1 MYAGGG
7 EAADQTVRLML
18 AGCETAVRLG
28 GSGLKNVLALSLAL
42 AKNNKQISG
51 KVNLGKMLRET
62 RDLRL
67 FPMTNEQYRQFAKMA
82 KPQKLLYSV
91 IRDKDSGEIE
101 VVLPVTELERA
112 NLIFEKM
119 LYNLPEQ
126 KPAEPAVEA
135 AEPESEIE
143 PQQEPMEQEQTER
156 EVEAAQPEPLEP
168 EQVEPPENIQR
179 SQTEKSEQMVIPL
192 QPESKREN
200 DPKKESRLASDLN
213 ATKPS
218 SSIWKE
224 SGNIIQT
231 ISEQAERPSI
241 EARLKEFQA
250 QIDLA
255 KGLEPTR
262 NKVRNKERA
271 R

>member
-28 GSGLKNVLALSLAL
+28 GSGLKNVLAISLAL

-51 KVNLGKMLRET
+51 KVNLGKMLKET

-67 FPMTNEQYRQFAKMA
+67 FPMTSEQYKAFAKLA

-91 IRDKDSGEIE
+91 IRDKDSGKIE

-126 KPAEPAVEA
+126 QKEGSQEVADAQELTADKQ
-135 AEPESEIE
+135 PEQEIE
-143 PQQEPMEQEQTER
+143 K
-156 EVEAAQPEPLEP
+156 
-168 EQVEPPENIQR
+168 
-179 SQTEKSEQMVIPL
+179 TEKSEQLEIPVP
-192 QPESKREN
+192 PENKQQEEN
-200 DPKKESRLASDLN
+200 DLKKESRLASDLN
-213 ATKPS
+213 AIRPS

-224 SGNIIQT
+224 RGNIT
-231 ISEQAERPSI
+231 RTMSDKTDRVSVEE
-241 EARLKEFQA
+241 RLKKFQA
-250 QIDLA
+250 QIEVA
-255 KGLEPTR
+255 NSLESTR
-262 NKVRNKERA
+262 TKVKNREQA

>member
-1 MYAGGG
+1 MYAGRG

-28 GSGLKNVLALSLAL
+28 GSGLKNVLAISLAL

-51 KVNLGKMLRET
+51 KVNLGKMLKET

-67 FPMTNEQYRQFAKMA
+67 FPMTSEQYKAFAKLA

-91 IRDKDSGEIE
+91 IRDKDSGKIE

-126 KPAEPAVEA
+126 QKEG
-135 AEPESEIE
+135 S
-143 PQQEPMEQEQTER
+143 QEVADAQELT
-156 EVEAAQPEPLEP
+156 ADKQPEEAEKSKQLEIP
-168 EQVEPPENIQR
+168 VPPENKQ
-179 SQTEKSEQMVIPL
+179 QE
-192 QPESKREN
+192 EN
-200 DPKKESRLASDLN
+200 DLKKESRLASDLN
-213 ATKPS
+213 AIRPS

-224 SGNIIQT
+224 RGNIT
-231 ISEQAERPSI
+231 RTMSDKTDRVSVEE
-241 EARLKEFQA
+241 RLKKFQA
-250 QIDLA
+250 QIEVA
-255 KGLEPTR
+255 NSLESTR
-262 NKVRNKERA
+262 TKVKNREQA

>member
-28 GSGLKNVLALSLAL
+28 GSGLKNVLAISLAL

-51 KVNLGKMLRET
+51 KVNLGKMLKET

-67 FPMTNEQYRQFAKMA
+67 FPMTKEQYREFTKMA

-91 IRDKDSGEIE
+91 IRDKDSGKIE

-119 LYNLPEQ
+119 LYNLSEQ
-126 KPAEPAVEA
+126 KSQ
-135 AEPESEIE
+135 EPEPEVSADE
-143 PQQEPMEQEQTER
+143 QEPT
-156 EVEAAQPEPLEP
+156 ADKQPEE
-168 EQVEPPENIQR
+168 EIKH
-179 SQTEKSEQMVIPL
+179 TEKSEQLEIPVP
-192 QPESKREN
+192 PENKQQEDN

-213 ATKPS
+213 ATRRS

-224 SGNIIQT
+224 SGNT
-231 ISEQAERPSI
+231 IRTTSDKTGRVSVMERLKGFQKQI
-241 EARLKEFQA
+241 EAA
-250 QIDLA
+250 NS
-255 KGLEPTR
+255 LEPTR
-262 NKVRNKERA
+262 TRVKNREQA

>member
-28 GSGLKNVLALSLAL
+28 GSGIKNVLAISLAL

-51 KVNLGKMLRET
+51 KVNLGKMLKET

-67 FPMTNEQYRQFAKMA
+67 FPMTSEQYKAFAKLA

-91 IRDKDSGEIE
+91 IRDKDSGKIE

-126 KPAEPAVEA
+126 PEQESPEGADEQEPTTDKQ
-135 AEPESEIE
+135 PEQEIE
-143 PQQEPMEQEQTER
+143 K
-156 EVEAAQPEPLEP
+156 
-168 EQVEPPENIQR
+168 
-179 SQTEKSEQMVIPL
+179 TEKSEQLEIPVP
-192 QPESKREN
+192 PENKQQEEN
-200 DPKKESRLASDLN
+200 DLKKESRLASDLN
-213 ATKPS
+213 AIRHS

-224 SGNIIQT
+224 SENT
-231 ISEQAERPSI
+231 IPTTSDHTGRVSVEE
-241 EARLKEFQA
+241 RLKAFQA
-250 QIDLA
+250 QIEA
-255 KGLEPTR
+255 ANSLEPTR
-262 NKVRNKERA
+262 SKVKNREQA

>member
-28 GSGLKNVLALSLAL
+28 GSGIKNVLAISLAL

-51 KVNLGKMLRET
+51 KVNLGKMLKET

-67 FPMTNEQYRQFAKMA
+67 FPMTSEQYKAFAKLA

-91 IRDKDSGEIE
+91 IRDKDSGKIE

-126 KPAEPAVEA
+126 QKEGSQEVADAQELTADKQ
-135 AEPESEIE
+135 PEQEIE
-143 PQQEPMEQEQTER
+143 K
-156 EVEAAQPEPLEP
+156 
-168 EQVEPPENIQR
+168 
-179 SQTEKSEQMVIPL
+179 TEKSEQLEIPVP
-192 QPESKREN
+192 PENKQQEEN
-200 DPKKESRLASDLN
+200 DLKKESRLASDLN
-213 ATKPS
+213 AIRPS

-224 SGNIIQT
+224 RGNIT
-231 ISEQAERPSI
+231 RTMSDKTDRVSVEE
-241 EARLKEFQA
+241 RLKKFQA
-250 QIDLA
+250 QIEVA
-255 KGLEPTR
+255 NSLESTR
-262 NKVRNKERA
+262 TKVKNREQA

>member
-28 GSGLKNVLALSLAL
+28 GSGIKNVLAISLAL

-51 KVNLGKMLRET
+51 KVNLGKMLKET

-67 FPMTNEQYRQFAKMA
+67 FPMSVEQYKEFAKMA
-82 KPQKLLYSV
+82 KPQKLLYSI
-91 IRDKDSGEIE
+91 IRDKDSGKIE

-126 KPAEPAVEA
+126 QKEGSQEVADAQELTADKQ
-135 AEPESEIE
+135 PEQEIE
-143 PQQEPMEQEQTER
+143 K
-156 EVEAAQPEPLEP
+156 
-168 EQVEPPENIQR
+168 
-179 SQTEKSEQMVIPL
+179 TEKSEQLEIPVP
-192 QPESKREN
+192 PENKQQEEN
-200 DPKKESRLASDLN
+200 DLKKESRLASDLN
-213 ATKPS
+213 AIRPS

-224 SGNIIQT
+224 RGNIT
-231 ISEQAERPSI
+231 RTMSDKTDRVSVEE
-241 EARLKEFQA
+241 RLKKFQA
-250 QIDLA
+250 QIEVA
-255 KGLEPTR
+255 NSLESTR
-262 NKVRNKERA
+262 TKVKNREQA

>member
-28 GSGLKNVLALSLAL
+28 GSGLKNVLAISLAL

-67 FPMTNEQYRQFAKMA
+67 FPMTGEQYKQFAKLA
-82 KPQKLLYSV
+82 KSQKLLYSV
-91 IRDKDSGEIE
+91 IRDKDSGKIE
-101 VVLPVTELERA
+101 VALPVTELERA
-112 NLIFEKM
+112 NLIFKKM

-126 KPAEPAVEA
+126 QKQ
-135 AEPESEIE
+135 EPEVLADEQPKQQIE
-143 PQQEPMEQEQTER
+143 E
-156 EVEAAQPEPLEP
+156 
-168 EQVEPPENIQR
+168 
-179 SQTEKSEQMVIPL
+179 TEKSEQIAISL
-192 QPESKREN
+192 QSEPQED
-200 DPKKESRLASDLN
+200 DPKKEYRLASDLN
-213 ATKPS
+213 AIRRN

-231 ISEQAERPSI
+231 TSNTTGRVSVEERLKKFQAKI
-241 EARLKEFQA
+241 EATNS
-250 QIDLA
+250 
-255 KGLEPTR
+255 LEPTR
-262 NKVRNKERA
+262 NKVKNREQA

>member
-28 GSGLKNVLALSLAL
+28 GSGLKNVLAISLAL

-51 KVNLGKMLRET
+51 KVNLGKMLKET

-67 FPMTNEQYRQFAKMA
+67 FPMTKEQYREFTKMA

-91 IRDKDSGEIE
+91 IRDKDSGKIE

-119 LYNLPEQ
+119 LYNLSEQ
-126 KPAEPAVEA
+126 KSQ
-135 AEPESEIE
+135 EPEPEVSADE
-143 PQQEPMEQEQTER
+143 QEPT
-156 EVEAAQPEPLEP
+156 ADKQPEE
-168 EQVEPPENIQR
+168 EIKH
-179 SQTEKSEQMVIPL
+179 TEKSEQLEIPVP
-192 QPESKREN
+192 PENKQQEDN

-213 ATKPS
+213 ATRRS

-224 SGNIIQT
+224 SESIIQT

-241 EARLKEFQA
+241 EVRLKEFQA

-262 NKVRNKERA
+262 TKARNKERA

>member
-28 GSGLKNVLALSLAL
+28 GSGLKNVLAISLAL

-51 KVNLGKMLRET
+51 KVNLGKMLKET

-67 FPMTNEQYRQFAKMA
+67 FPMTKEQYREFTKMA
-82 KPQKLLYSV
+82 KPQKLPYSV
-91 IRDKDSGEIE
+91 IRDKDSGKIE

-119 LYNLPEQ
+119 LYNLSEQ
-126 KPAEPAVEA
+126 KSQ
-135 AEPESEIE
+135 EPEPEVSADE
-143 PQQEPMEQEQTER
+143 QEPT
-156 EVEAAQPEPLEP
+156 ADKQPEE
-168 EQVEPPENIQR
+168 EIKH
-179 SQTEKSEQMVIPL
+179 TEKSEQLEIPVP
-192 QPESKREN
+192 PENKQQEDN

-213 ATKPS
+213 ATRRS

-224 SGNIIQT
+224 SGNT
-231 ISEQAERPSI
+231 IRTTSDKTGRVSVMERLKGFQKQI
-241 EARLKEFQA
+241 EAA
-250 QIDLA
+250 NS
-255 KGLEPTR
+255 LEPTR
-262 NKVRNKERA
+262 TRVKNREQA

>member
-28 GSGLKNVLALSLAL
+28 GSGLKNVLAISLAL

-51 KVNLGKMLRET
+51 KVNLGKMLKET

-67 FPMTNEQYRQFAKMA
+67 FPMTKEQYREFTKMA

-91 IRDKDSGEIE
+91 IRDKDSGKIE

-119 LYNLPEQ
+119 LYNLSEQ
-126 KPAEPAVEA
+126 KSQ
-135 AEPESEIE
+135 EPEPEVSADE
-143 PQQEPMEQEQTER
+143 QEPT
-156 EVEAAQPEPLEP
+156 ADKQPEE
-168 EQVEPPENIQR
+168 EIKH
-179 SQTEKSEQMVIPL
+179 TEKSEQLEIPVP
-192 QPESKREN
+192 PENKQQEDN

-213 ATKPS
+213 ATRRS

-224 SGNIIQT
+224 SGNT
-231 ISEQAERPSI
+231 IRTTSDKTGRVSVMERLKGFQKQI
-241 EARLKEFQA
+241 EAA
-250 QIDLA
+250 NS
-255 KGLEPTR
+255 LEPTR
-262 NKVRNKERA
+262 AKVKNREQA

>member
-28 GSGLKNVLALSLAL
+28 GSGLKNVLAISLAL

-51 KVNLGKMLRET
+51 KVNLGKMLKET

-67 FPMTNEQYRQFAKMA
+67 FPMTSEQYKAFAKLA

-91 IRDKDSGEIE
+91 IRDKDSGKIE

-126 KPAEPAVEA
+126 QKQ
-135 AEPESEIE
+135 EPEVLADKQPENK
-143 PQQEPMEQEQTER
+143 QQED
-156 EVEAAQPEPLEP
+156 
-168 EQVEPPENIQR
+168 
-179 SQTEKSEQMVIPL
+179 
-192 QPESKREN
+192 N
-200 DPKKESRLASDLN
+200 DPKKESRLDSDLN
-213 ATKPS
+213 ATRRS

-224 SGNIIQT
+224 SGNIT
-231 ISEQAERPSI
+231 LTTSEPAKRVSVME
-241 EARLKEFQA
+241 RLKGFQA
-250 QIDLA
+250 QIEA
-255 KGLEPTR
+255 ANSLEPTR
-262 NKVRNKERA
+262 TKVKNREQA

>member
-28 GSGLKNVLALSLAL
+28 GSGLKNVLAISLAL

-51 KVNLGKMLRET
+51 KVNLGKMLKET

-67 FPMTNEQYRQFAKMA
+67 FPMTSEQYKAFAKLA

-91 IRDKDSGEIE
+91 IRDKDSGKIE

-126 KPAEPAVEA
+126 QKQEPTADKQ
-135 AEPESEIE
+135 PENK
-143 PQQEPMEQEQTER
+143 QQE
-156 EVEAAQPEPLEP
+156 
-168 EQVEPPENIQR
+168 
-179 SQTEKSEQMVIPL
+179 
-192 QPESKREN
+192 EN
-200 DPKKESRLASDLN
+200 DQKKESRLASDLN
-213 ATKPS
+213 ATRRS

-231 ISEQAERPSI
+231 ISEPSKRVSVMERLKGFQKQI
-241 EARLKEFQA
+241 EAA
-250 QIDLA
+250 NS
-255 KGLEPTR
+255 LEPTR
-262 NKVRNKERA
+262 A
-271 R
+271 RVKNREQAR

>member
-28 GSGLKNVLALSLAL
+28 GSGLKNVLAISLAL

-67 FPMTNEQYRQFAKMA
+67 FPMTKEQYREFAKMA
-82 KPQKLLYSV
+82 KTQKLLYSV
-91 IRDKDSGEIE
+91 IRDKDSGKVE

-112 NLIFEKM
+112 NLMFEKM

-126 KPAEPAVEA
+126 HKQEPQKVADEQ
-135 AEPESEIE
+135 PEQEIE
-143 PQQEPMEQEQTER
+143 E
-156 EVEAAQPEPLEP
+156 
-168 EQVEPPENIQR
+168 
-179 SQTEKSEQMVIPL
+179 TEKSEQLEMPL
-192 QPESKREN
+192 PPERQEE
-200 DPKKESRLASDLN
+200 DPKKESRLASDWK
-213 ATKPS
+213 ATRRS

-224 SGNIIQT
+224 SENTTPMMFEKQ
-231 ISEQAERPSI
+231 ISSEYPTASELSKRVSVM
-241 EARLKEFQA
+241 ERLKGFQA
-250 QIDLA
+250 QIEAADS
-255 KGLEPTR
+255 LEPTR
-262 NKVRNKERA
+262 TRVKNREQA

>member
-28 GSGLKNVLALSLAL
+28 GSGLKNVLAISLAL

-51 KVNLGKMLRET
+51 KVNLGKMLKET

-67 FPMTNEQYRQFAKMA
+67 FPMTKEQYREFTKMA

-91 IRDKDSGEIE
+91 IRDKDSGKIE

-119 LYNLPEQ
+119 LYNLSEQ
-126 KPAEPAVEA
+126 KSQ
-135 AEPESEIE
+135 EPEPEVSADE
-143 PQQEPMEQEQTER
+143 QEPT
-156 EVEAAQPEPLEP
+156 ADKQPEE
-168 EQVEPPENIQR
+168 EIKH
-179 SQTEKSEQMVIPL
+179 TEKSEQLEIPVP
-192 QPESKREN
+192 PENKQQEDN

-224 SGNIIQT
+224 SESIIQT

-241 EARLKEFQA
+241 EVRLKEFQA

-262 NKVRNKERA
+262 TKARNKERA

>member
-1 MYAGGG
+1 MYTGGG

-28 GSGLKNVLALSLAL
+28 GSGLKNVLAISLAL
-42 AKNNKQISG
+42 ARNNKQISG

-67 FPMTNEQYRQFAKMA
+67 FPMTGEQYREFAKLA

-91 IRDKDSGEIE
+91 IRDKDSGKLE

-126 KPAEPAVEA
+126 LKQ
-135 AEPESEIE
+135 E
-143 PQQEPMEQEQTER
+143 PQAVAEEPVQATDE
-156 EVEAAQPEPLEP
+156 QPEQQIKKAE
-168 EQVEPPENIQR
+168 E
-179 SQTEKSEQMVIPL
+179 TEKSEQLKMPL
-192 QPESKREN
+192 QPEVEKQSEN
-200 DPKKESRLASDLN
+200 EQEENEPKKEYRLASDLN
-213 ATKPS
+213 ATRRS

-224 SGNIIQT
+224 KENT
-231 ISEQAERPSI
+231 IPTTSESSDRVSVMERLKDFQKQI
-241 EARLKEFQA
+241 EAA
-250 QIDLA
+250 N
-255 KGLEPTR
+255 GLEPTR
-262 NKVRNKERA
+262 TRVKNREQA

>member
-28 GSGLKNVLALSLAL
+28 GSGLKNVLAISLAL

-67 FPMTNEQYRQFAKMA
+67 FPMTGEQYKQSAKLA
-82 KPQKLLYSV
+82 KSQKLLYSV
-91 IRDKDSGEIE
+91 IRDKDSGKIE
-101 VVLPVTELERA
+101 VALPVTELERA
-112 NLIFEKM
+112 NLIFKKM

-126 KPAEPAVEA
+126 QKQ
-135 AEPESEIE
+135 EPEVLADGQPKQQIE
-143 PQQEPMEQEQTER
+143 E
-156 EVEAAQPEPLEP
+156 
-168 EQVEPPENIQR
+168 
-179 SQTEKSEQMVIPL
+179 TEKSEQIAMSL
-192 QPESKREN
+192 QSEPQED
-200 DPKKESRLASDLN
+200 DPKKEYRLASDLN
-213 ATKPS
+213 AIRRN

-224 SGNIIQT
+224 SENIIQT
-231 ISEQAERPSI
+231 TSNTTGRMSVEE
-241 EARLKEFQA
+241 RLKKFQA
-250 QIDLA
+250 QIEA
-255 KGLEPTR
+255 ANSLEPTR
-262 NKVRNKERA
+262 NKVKNREQA

>member
-28 GSGLKNVLALSLAL
+28 GSGLKNVLAISLAL

-67 FPMTNEQYRQFAKMA
+67 FPMTGEQYKQFAKLA
-82 KPQKLLYSV
+82 KSQKLLYSV
-91 IRDKDSGEIE
+91 IRDKDSGKIE
-101 VVLPVTELERA
+101 VALPVTELERA
-112 NLIFEKM
+112 NLIFKKM

-126 KPAEPAVEA
+126 QKQ
-135 AEPESEIE
+135 EPEVLADEQPKQQTAENVQIE
-143 PQQEPMEQEQTER
+143 E
-156 EVEAAQPEPLEP
+156 
-168 EQVEPPENIQR
+168 
-179 SQTEKSEQMVIPL
+179 TEKSEQLEIPL
-192 QPESKREN
+192 QSEPQE
-200 DPKKESRLASDLN
+200 DDQKKEYRLASDLN
-213 ATKPS
+213 AIRRN

-224 SGNIIQT
+224 NENIIQT
-231 ISEQAERPSI
+231 TSNTTGRVSVEE
-241 EARLKEFQA
+241 RLKKFQA
-250 QIDLA
+250 QIEA
-255 KGLEPTR
+255 ANSLEPTR
-262 NKVRNKERA
+262 NKVKNREQA

>member
-28 GSGLKNVLALSLAL
+28 GSGLKNVLAISLAL

-67 FPMTNEQYRQFAKMA
+67 FPMTGEQYEQFAKLA
-82 KPQKLLYSV
+82 KSQKLLYSV
-91 IRDKDSGEIE
+91 IRDKGSGKIE
-101 VVLPVTELERA
+101 VALPVTELERA
-112 NLIFEKM
+112 NLIFKKM

-126 KPAEPAVEA
+126 QKQ
-135 AEPESEIE
+135 EPEVLADEQPKQQTAENVQIE
-143 PQQEPMEQEQTER
+143 E
-156 EVEAAQPEPLEP
+156 
-168 EQVEPPENIQR
+168 
-179 SQTEKSEQMVIPL
+179 TEKSEQLEIPL
-192 QPESKREN
+192 QSKNGKEEN
-200 DPKKESRLASDLN
+200 DSKKEYRLTSDLN
-213 ATKPS
+213 AIRRN

-224 SGNIIQT
+224 SENIIQT
-231 ISEQAERPSI
+231 TSNTTGRMSVEE
-241 EARLKEFQA
+241 RLKKFQA
-250 QIDLA
+250 QIEA
-255 KGLEPTR
+255 ANSLEPTR
-262 NKVRNKERA
+262 NKVKNREQA

>member
-28 GSGLKNVLALSLAL
+28 GSGLKNVLAISLAL

-67 FPMTNEQYRQFAKMA
+67 FPMTGEQYKQFAKLA
-82 KPQKLLYSV
+82 KSQKLLYSV
-91 IRDKDSGEIE
+91 IRDKGSGKIE
-101 VVLPVTELERA
+101 VALPVTELERA
-112 NLIFEKM
+112 NLIFKKM

-126 KPAEPAVEA
+126 QKQ
-135 AEPESEIE
+135 EPEVLADEQPKQQTAENVQIE
-143 PQQEPMEQEQTER
+143 ET
-156 EVEAAQPEPLEP
+156 A
-168 EQVEPPENIQR
+168 
-179 SQTEKSEQMVIPL
+179 KSEQLEISL
-192 QPESKREN
+192 QSEPQE
-200 DPKKESRLASDLN
+200 DDQKKEYRLASDLN

-224 SGNIIQT
+224 SENT
-231 ISEQAERPSI
+231 IPTTSDHTGRVSVEE
-241 EARLKEFQA
+241 RLKAFQA
-250 QIDLA
+250 QIEA
-255 KGLEPTR
+255 ANSLEPTR
-262 NKVRNKERA
+262 SKVKNREQA

>member
-28 GSGLKNVLALSLAL
+28 GSGLKNVLAISLAL

-51 KVNLGKMLRET
+51 KVNLGKMLKET

-67 FPMTNEQYRQFAKMA
+67 FPMTSEQYKAFANLA

-91 IRDKDSGEIE
+91 IRDKDSGKIE

-126 KPAEPAVEA
+126 QKQESQEPTADKQ
-135 AEPESEIE
+135 PENK
-143 PQQEPMEQEQTER
+143 QQED
-156 EVEAAQPEPLEP
+156 
-168 EQVEPPENIQR
+168 
-179 SQTEKSEQMVIPL
+179 
-192 QPESKREN
+192 N
-200 DPKKESRLASDLN
+200 DPKKESRLDSDLN
-213 ATKPS
+213 ATRRS

-224 SGNIIQT
+224 SGNIT
-231 ISEQAERPSI
+231 LTTSEPAKRVSVME
-241 EARLKEFQA
+241 RLKGFQA
-250 QIDLA
+250 QIEA
-255 KGLEPTR
+255 ANSLEPTR
-262 NKVRNKERA
+262 TKVKNREQA

>member
-28 GSGLKNVLALSLAL
+28 GSGLKNVMAISLAL

-51 KVNLGKMLRET
+51 KVNLGKMLKET

-67 FPMTNEQYRQFAKMA
+67 FPMTNEQYKAFAKMA

-91 IRDKDSGEIE
+91 IRDKDNGKIE

-126 KPAEPAVEA
+126 PKQ
-135 AEPESEIE
+135 E
-143 PQQEPMEQEQTER
+143 PQEVADEPVPAADEQLEQPIEKAEET
-156 EVEAAQPEPLEP
+156 A
-168 EQVEPPENIQR
+168 
-179 SQTEKSEQMVIPL
+179 KSEQLEIPL
-192 QPESKREN
+192 QPENGQEEN
-200 DPKKESRLASDLN
+200 DPKKEYRLASDLN
-213 ATKPS
+213 ATRRS
-218 SSIWKE
+218 SSICKE
-224 SGNIIQT
+224 KVNITQKT
-231 ISEQAERPSI
+231 SEPPERISVME
-241 EARLKEFQA
+241 RLKGFQK
-250 QIDLA
+250 QIDA
-255 KGLEPTR
+255 ANSLEPTR
-262 NKVRNKERA
+262 SKVKNREQA

>member
-28 GSGLKNVLALSLAL
+28 GSGLKNVLAISLAL

-67 FPMTNEQYRQFAKMA
+67 FPMTGEQYKQFAKLA
-82 KPQKLLYSV
+82 KSQKLLYSV
-91 IRDKDSGEIE
+91 IRDKDSGKIE
-101 VVLPVTELERA
+101 VALPVTELERA
-112 NLIFEKM
+112 NLIFKKM

-126 KPAEPAVEA
+126 QKQ
-135 AEPESEIE
+135 EPEVLADEQPKQQTAENVQIE
-143 PQQEPMEQEQTER
+143 ET
-156 EVEAAQPEPLEP
+156 A
-168 EQVEPPENIQR
+168 
-179 SQTEKSEQMVIPL
+179 KSEQLEISL
-192 QPESKREN
+192 QSEPQE
-200 DPKKESRLASDLN
+200 DDQKKEYRLASDLN
-213 ATKPS
+213 AIRRN

-224 SGNIIQT
+224 NENIIQT
-231 ISEQAERPSI
+231 TSNTTGRVSVEE
-241 EARLKEFQA
+241 RLKKFQA
-250 QIDLA
+250 QIEVA
-255 KGLEPTR
+255 NSLEPTR
-262 NKVRNKERA
+262 NKVKNREQA

>member
-28 GSGLKNVLALSLAL
+28 GSGLKNVLAISLAL

-67 FPMTNEQYRQFAKMA
+67 FPMTGEQYEQFAKLA
-82 KPQKLLYSV
+82 KSQKLLYSV
-91 IRDKDSGEIE
+91 IRDKGSGKIE
-101 VVLPVTELERA
+101 VALPVTELERA
-112 NLIFEKM
+112 NLIFKKM

-126 KPAEPAVEA
+126 QKQ
-135 AEPESEIE
+135 EPEVLADEQPKQQTAENVQIE
-143 PQQEPMEQEQTER
+143 E
-156 EVEAAQPEPLEP
+156 
-168 EQVEPPENIQR
+168 
-179 SQTEKSEQMVIPL
+179 TEKSEQLEIPL
-192 QPESKREN
+192 QSEPQE
-200 DPKKESRLASDLN
+200 DDQKKEYRLASDLN
-213 ATKPS
+213 AIRRN

-224 SGNIIQT
+224 NENIIQT
-231 ISEQAERPSI
+231 TSNTTGRMSVEE
-241 EARLKEFQA
+241 RLKKFQA
-250 QIDLA
+250 QIEA
-255 KGLEPTR
+255 ANSLEPTR
-262 NKVRNKERA
+262 NKVKNREQA

>member
-28 GSGLKNVLALSLAL
+28 GSGIKNVLAISLAL

-51 KVNLGKMLRET
+51 KVNLGKMLKET

-67 FPMTNEQYRQFAKMA
+67 FPMTSEQYKAFAKLA

-91 IRDKDSGEIE
+91 IRDKDSGKIE

-126 KPAEPAVEA
+126 QKQESQEPTADKQ
-135 AEPESEIE
+135 PENK
-143 PQQEPMEQEQTER
+143 QQED
-156 EVEAAQPEPLEP
+156 
-168 EQVEPPENIQR
+168 
-179 SQTEKSEQMVIPL
+179 
-192 QPESKREN
+192 N
-200 DPKKESRLASDLN
+200 DPKKESRLDSDLN
-213 ATKPS
+213 ATRRS

-224 SGNIIQT
+224 SGNIT
-231 ISEQAERPSI
+231 LTTSEPAKRVSVME
-241 EARLKEFQA
+241 RLKGFQA
-250 QIDLA
+250 QIEA
-255 KGLEPTR
+255 ANSLEPTR
-262 NKVRNKERA
+262 TKVKHREQA

>member
-7 EAADQTVRLML
+7 EAADHTVRLML

-28 GSGLKNVLALSLAL
+28 GSGLKNVLAISLAL

-51 KVNLGKMLRET
+51 KVNLGKMLKET

-67 FPMTNEQYRQFAKMA
+67 FPMTSEQYKAFAKLA

-91 IRDKDSGEIE
+91 IRDKDSGKIE

-126 KPAEPAVEA
+126 QKQESQEPTADKQ
-135 AEPESEIE
+135 PENK
-143 PQQEPMEQEQTER
+143 QQED
-156 EVEAAQPEPLEP
+156 
-168 EQVEPPENIQR
+168 
-179 SQTEKSEQMVIPL
+179 
-192 QPESKREN
+192 N
-200 DPKKESRLASDLN
+200 DPKKESRLDSDLN
-213 ATKPS
+213 ATRRS

-224 SGNIIQT
+224 RGGITPMMSNKT
-231 ISEQAERPSI
+231 DRVSVEE
-241 EARLKEFQA
+241 RLKKFQA
-250 QIDLA
+250 QIEVA
-255 KGLEPTR
+255 NSLESTR
-262 NKVRNKERA
+262 TKVKSREQA
-271 R
+271 G

>member
-28 GSGLKNVLALSLAL
+28 GSGLKNVMAISLAL

-51 KVNLGKMLRET
+51 KVNLGKMLKET

-67 FPMTNEQYRQFAKMA
+67 FPMSNEQYKAFAKMA

-91 IRDKDSGEIE
+91 IWDKDSGKIE

-126 KPAEPAVEA
+126 QKQ
-135 AEPESEIE
+135 E
-143 PQQEPMEQEQTER
+143 PQKVADEQDLTADKVKNLNNWKYRYRRKISSRRIMTQKKNIGWTQT
-156 EVEAAQPEPLEP
+156 
-168 EQVEPPENIQR
+168 
-179 SQTEKSEQMVIPL
+179 
-192 QPESKREN
+192 
-200 DPKKESRLASDLN
+200 
-213 ATKPS
+213 
-218 SSIWKE
+218 
-224 SGNIIQT
+224 
-231 ISEQAERPSI
+231 
-241 EARLKEFQA
+241 
-250 QIDLA
+250 
-255 KGLEPTR
+255 
-262 NKVRNKERA
+262 
-271 R
+271 

>member
-28 GSGLKNVLALSLAL
+28 GSGLKNVLAISLAL

-67 FPMTNEQYRQFAKMA
+67 FPMTGEQYKQFAKLA
-82 KPQKLLYSV
+82 KSQKLLYSV
-91 IRDKDSGEIE
+91 IRDKGSGKIE
-101 VVLPVTELERA
+101 VALPVTELERA
-112 NLIFEKM
+112 NLIFKKM

-126 KPAEPAVEA
+126 QKQ
-135 AEPESEIE
+135 EPEVLADEQPKQQTAENVQIE
-143 PQQEPMEQEQTER
+143 E
-156 EVEAAQPEPLEP
+156 
-168 EQVEPPENIQR
+168 
-179 SQTEKSEQMVIPL
+179 TEKSEQLEIPL
-192 QPESKREN
+192 QSEPQE
-200 DPKKESRLASDLN
+200 DDQKKEYRLASDLN
-213 ATKPS
+213 AIRRN

-224 SGNIIQT
+224 NENIIQT
-231 ISEQAERPSI
+231 TSNTTGRVSVEE
-241 EARLKEFQA
+241 RLKKFQA
-250 QIDLA
+250 QIEA
-255 KGLEPTR
+255 ANSLEPTR
-262 NKVRNKERA
+262 SKVKNREQA

>member
-28 GSGLKNVLALSLAL
+28 GSGIKNVLAISLAL

-51 KVNLGKMLRET
+51 KVNLGKMLKET

-67 FPMTNEQYRQFAKMA
+67 FPMSVEQYKEFAKMA
-82 KPQKLLYSV
+82 KPQKLLYSI
-91 IRDKDSGEIE
+91 IRDKDSGKIE

-126 KPAEPAVEA
+126 PEQESPEGADEQEPTTDKQ
-135 AEPESEIE
+135 PEQEIE
-143 PQQEPMEQEQTER
+143 K
-156 EVEAAQPEPLEP
+156 
-168 EQVEPPENIQR
+168 
-179 SQTEKSEQMVIPL
+179 TEKSEQLEIPVP
-192 QPESKREN
+192 PENKQQEEN
-200 DPKKESRLASDLN
+200 DLKKESRLASDLN
-213 ATKPS
+213 AIRPS

-224 SGNIIQT
+224 RGNIT
-231 ISEQAERPSI
+231 RTMSDKTDRVSVEE
-241 EARLKEFQA
+241 RLKKFQA
-250 QIDLA
+250 QIEVA
-255 KGLEPTR
+255 NSLESTR
-262 NKVRNKERA
+262 TKVKNREQA

>member
-28 GSGLKNVLALSLAL
+28 GSGLKNVLAISLAL

-51 KVNLGKMLRET
+51 KVNLGKMLKET

-67 FPMTNEQYRQFAKMA
+67 FPMTKEQYKAFAKLA

-91 IRDKDSGEIE
+91 IRDKDSGKME

-119 LYNLPEQ
+119 LYNLSEQKSQEPEPEVSADEQEPTADEQEPTADKQPEQ
-126 KPAEPAVEA
+126 
-135 AEPESEIE
+135 EIK
-143 PQQEPMEQEQTER
+143 
-156 EVEAAQPEPLEP
+156 
-168 EQVEPPENIQR
+168 
-179 SQTEKSEQMVIPL
+179 QTEKSEQLEIPVP
-192 QPESKREN
+192 PENKQQEDN

-213 ATKPS
+213 ATRRS

-224 SGNIIQT
+224 SGNT
-231 ISEQAERPSI
+231 IRTTSDKTGRVSVMERLKGFQKQI
-241 EARLKEFQA
+241 EAA
-250 QIDLA
+250 NS
-255 KGLEPTR
+255 LEPTR
-262 NKVRNKERA
+262 TKVKNREQA

>member
-28 GSGLKNVLALSLAL
+28 GSGLKNVLARSLAL

-67 FPMTNEQYRQFAKMA
+67 FPMTGEQYEQFAKLA
-82 KPQKLLYSV
+82 KSQKLLYSV
-91 IRDKDSGEIE
+91 IRDKGSGKIE
-101 VVLPVTELERA
+101 VALPVTELERA
-112 NLIFEKM
+112 NLIFKKM

-126 KPAEPAVEA
+126 QKQ
-135 AEPESEIE
+135 EPEVLADEQPKQQTAENVQIE
-143 PQQEPMEQEQTER
+143 E
-156 EVEAAQPEPLEP
+156 
-168 EQVEPPENIQR
+168 
-179 SQTEKSEQMVIPL
+179 TEKSEQLEIPL
-192 QPESKREN
+192 QSEPQE
-200 DPKKESRLASDLN
+200 DDQKKEYRLASDLN
-213 ATKPS
+213 AIRRN

-224 SGNIIQT
+224 NENIIQT
-231 ISEQAERPSI
+231 TSNTTGRVSVEE
-241 EARLKEFQA
+241 RLKKFQA
-250 QIDLA
+250 QIEA
-255 KGLEPTR
+255 ANSLEPTR
-262 NKVRNKERA
+262 NKVKNREQA